1 VPLDKHRSSLF
12 KARYLPKV
20 TGFSEA
26 DLRAAGCVAIYRDPA
41 DLLRNYDSSPLAE
54 A

>member
-1 VPLDKHRSSLF
+1 VQLDKHRSSLF
-12 KARYLPKV
+12 KARY
-20 TGFSEA
+20 
-26 DLRAAGCVAIYRDPA
+26 LRAAGCVAIYRDPA